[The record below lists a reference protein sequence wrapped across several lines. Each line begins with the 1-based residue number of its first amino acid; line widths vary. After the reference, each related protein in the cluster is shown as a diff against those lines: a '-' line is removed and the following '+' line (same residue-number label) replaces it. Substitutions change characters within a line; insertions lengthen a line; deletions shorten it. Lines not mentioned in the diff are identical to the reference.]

1 MTAVFPDD
9 VRERFFLAVAF
20 CRPLGE
26 VVVGILR
33 CVRKADFLL
42 FGEVDGEGGSGSGS
56 GMDGDGG
63 VGMGMGMGEGVL
75 LESVRRKLIER
86 HDQGK
91 RANGEGAAGI
101 VV

>member
-1 MTAVFPDD
+1 
-9 VRERFFLAVAF
+9 
-20 CRPLGE
+20 
-26 VVVGILR
+26 
-33 CVRKADFLL
+33 
-42 FGEVDGEGGSGSGS
+42 
-56 GMDGDGG
+56 MDGDGG